1 MKNTDDFILDIQG
14 LKVHFEIKGGILQR
28 ATGVVKAV
36 DGVDLRIRRGEILG
50 LVGESGC
57 GKTTVG
63 RAVLRLIDATDG
75 EVHFEGE
82 NLLEKSPRTIKP
94 TRRQMQIVF
103 QDPISSLD
111 PRTKIGATIAE
122 GLKVHRLQRWK
133 QPFSTVLALLGLV
146 TDIPLWL
153 GLRWLHKR
161 LREPAIVGALTGI
174 LGSVASIF
182 KALAAEW
189 DQTGNI
195 EISNSEIRQKVLDSL
210 QKVGLN
216 EAHTNRF
223 PHEFS
228 GGQRQRIGIARALVL
243 DPTFIVLDEPVS
255 ALDVSIQSQVL
266 NLLKDLQQQ
275 LDLTLLFIA
284 HNMSVIEHL
293 CDRVAVMYLGK
304 IVEVASRE
312 ELFNNPQHPYT
323 QALMSAIP
331 IPDPKTKRERI
342 ILEGD
347 VPSPLNPPKA
357 CRFHTRCREAIEIC
371 AIDEPPL
378 IDIGNGHLC
387 ACHLRQPEAAEPT
400 GNDVTSALPEASP
413 S

>member
-1 MKNTDDFILDIQG
+1 MNHTEDYILEIQD

-28 ATGVVKAV
+28 TTGVVKAV
-36 DGVDLRIRRGEILG
+36 DGIDLKIRRGEILG

-63 RAVLRLIDATDG
+63 RAVLRLIEATDG
-75 EVHFEGE
+75 KVNFEGQD
-82 NLLEKSPRTIKP
+82 LLEIPYEQLKP
-94 TRRQMQIVF
+94 IRRQMQIVF

-111 PRTKIGATIAE
+111 PRAKIGATIAE

-133 QPFSTVLALLGLV
+133 QPFSTMLRFTALV
-146 TDIPLWL
+146 FDIPTWL
-153 GLRWLHKR
+153 GLRWLYRR
-161 LREPAIVGALTGI
+161 LGEPAALGVLISI
-174 LGSVASIF
+174 LGSVAGIF
-182 KALAAEW
+182 KALATEW
-189 DQTGNI
+189 NQTGNI
-195 EISNSEIRQKVLDSL
+195 EITTAEIRQKVLDSL
-210 QKVGLN
+210 DKVGLN
-216 EAHTNRF
+216 ETHTNRF

-243 DPTFIVLDEPVS
+243 DPAFIVLDEPVS

-266 NLLKDLQQQ
+266 NLLKDLQQE
-275 LDLTLLFIA
+275 LELTLLFVA

-304 IVEVASRE
+304 IAEVASRD
-312 ELFNNPQHPYT
+312 ELFKNPQHPYT

-371 AIDEPPL
+371 SVEEPPL
-378 IDIGNGHLC
+378 IDLGRGHLC
-387 ACHLRQPEAAEPT
+387 ACHLRQPEALEPKQQPIT
-400 GNDVTSALPEASP
+400 EVKTE
-413 S
+413 